1 MSKTIVVTSTRTSAG
16 KTTVG
21 LGCALASKGTRI
33 GYFKPFGD
41 RLVYKKK
48 HLLDADAVLFRSV
61 LGSPG
66 APEGHC
72 LGFDYELLW
81 KQSKTTDMANEL
93 KRHLKA
99 VSPGRDLVI
108 IESGFNFSYGRW
120 AGLDALSIARTLEAE
135 IVLVADGDPGI
146 VYDKCSVF
154 NDCAHDA
161 GLKLNGIVINQIAS
175 AWKDK
180 MGWAADALKD
190 EFSMDVLGMIPELPE
205 IGRLTMETVAEKL
218 SAKVLAGSNGL
229 GKIVLKVR
237 VGAMSAESA
246 MAVRAFHEPNKLII
260 TSGDRVDF
268 ILLALESNTSGII
281 LTNGV
286 VPHSNI
292 LAKAEEVGVPILSVQ
307 TDTYS
312 TAKLVERIV
321 PEVRPTEESKIAEIE
336 KGIRKHVDVAKA
348 LGV

>member
-1 MSKTIVVTSTRTSAG
+1 MSETMVVTSTRTSAG

-21 LGCALASKGTRI
+21 LGCALASIGVKI
-33 GYFKPFGD
+33 GYLKPFGD
-41 RLVYKKK
+41 RMVYKKK
-48 HLLDADAVLFRSV
+48 HLLDSDAILFRSV
-61 LGSPG
+61 LGAPG

-81 KQSKTTDMANEL
+81 KQSKTTDMSKEL
-93 KRHLKA
+93 RRHLKA
-99 VSPGRDLVI
+99 VSAGRDIVLV
-108 IESGFNFSYGRW
+108 ESAFNFSYGRW
-120 AGLDALSIARTLEAE
+120 AGLDAISIARALDAE
-135 IVLVADGDPGI
+135 ILLVADGDPGI
-146 VYDKCSVF
+146 VYDKCAVF
-154 NDCAHDA
+154 NECASDA
-161 GLKLNGIVINQIAS
+161 GIKLNGVIINRIS
-175 AWKDK
+175 PAWSEK

-190 EFSMDVLGMIPELPE
+190 DFSMNIYGMVPELPE
-205 IGRLTMETVAEKL
+205 IGRLTMDTVVEKL
-218 SAKVLAGSNGL
+218 SAKVLAGGGGL
-229 GKIVLKVR
+229 GRAVERVR

-246 MAVRAFHEPNKLII
+246 IAVRAFHEPHKLII

-307 TDTYS
+307 TDTYT

-321 PEVRPTEESKIAEIE
+321 PEVRPTEEAKIAQIE
-336 KGIRKHVDVAKA
+336 KGIRKNVDVAKA
-348 LGV
+348 LGL